1 MANTK
6 KIEGLRT
13 VFEESIKSDKYPQ
26 SMRNIIKAA
35 SAAKENEDKVDFCR
49 SLDTGKKETTEVTL
63 STPDG
68 ERINVT
74 ATKEENRTV
83 IYDLEITSNLK
94 LCYAQTFYEA

>member
-13 VFEESIKSDKYPQ
+13 AFEECIKSNKYPQ
-26 SMRNIIKAA
+26 SMAA
-35 SAAKENEDKVDFCR
+35 SAAKENEDKVDLCR

-68 ERINVT
+68 ERINIT

-83 IYDLEITSNLK
+83 IYDLEITKNLN
-94 LCYAQTFYEA
+94 LCYAKTFYEA

>member
-13 VFEESIKSDKYPQ
+13 AFEESIKSDKYPQ

-68 ERINVT
+68 GNVSISPPRKKKT
-74 ATKEENRTV
+74 EP
-83 IYDLEITSNLK
+83 
-94 LCYAQTFYEA
+94 

>member
-13 VFEESIKSDKYPQ
+13 AFEECIKSDKYPQ

-74 ATKEENRTV
+74 ATKEQNRTV

>member
-1 MANTK
+1 MMNAK

-13 VFEESIKSDKYPQ
+13 IFEEVIKTNKYPQ

-35 SAAKENEDKVDFCR
+35 SAAKEDKDKVDICR
-49 SLDTGKKETTEVTL
+49 NLDTGKKETTEVTL
-63 STPDG
+63 STPEG
-68 ERINVT
+68 EQINVT

-83 IYDLEITSNLK
+83 IYDLEITKNLN

>member
-1 MANTK
+1 MSNK
-6 KIEGLRT
+6 EKMEQLRT
-13 VFEESIKSDKYPQ
+13 VFEESIKANKYPQ
-26 SMRNIIKAA
+26 SMRTVIKAA
-35 SAAKENEDKVDFCR
+35 SAAKEDKDKVDICR

-68 ERINVT
+68 DRINVT

>member
-1 MANTK
+1 MVNTK

-13 VFEESIKSDKYPQ
+13 AFEESIKSDKYPQ
-26 SMRNIIKAA
+26 TMRIIIKAA
-35 SAAKENEDKVDFCR
+35 SAAKENADKVDICR
-49 SLDTGKKETTEVTL
+49 SLDIGKKEITEV
-63 STPDG
+63 TPDG

-83 IYDLEITSNLK
+83 IYDLEITKNLK